1 MVIADEKTNGTANV
15 FMHTNKPLT
24 FHTQLA
30 APPSSSR
37 IALALP
43 QSPALDGMALPYMHT
58 HQHMSSHSG
67 NDYSRYLSQN
77 GQTAPG
83 GVGNTSAIQG
93 CSKEDYRIGS
103 LQHEASSAAAGP
115 PPPRDDLVDLSL
127 KLVVTEACGKV
138 LSRKRTRQH
147 QHQCDQN
154 CGEQRDGTW

>member
-43 QSPALDGMALPYMHT
+43 QSPALD
-58 HQHMSSHSG
+58 
-67 NDYSRYLSQN
+67 
-77 GQTAPG
+77 
-83 GVGNTSAIQG
+83 G